1 MARLFKKT
9 VFGRFNRTTFKPS
22 FLFYFMRLS
31 KEKRNKISEQI
42 LGLLFIKSPQAM
54 FTAHIA
60 QEMARDEEFMKKL
73 LTDLKH
79 KKLVEEI
86 KKNPEG
92 VIYLK
97 RSRWKLS
104 DKAYLAYKQHQ

>member
-1 MARLFKKT
+1 MQ
-9 VFGRFNRTTFKPS
+9 
-22 FLFYFMRLS
+22 LS

-42 LGLLFIKSPQAM
+42 LGLLFTRSPQAM

-60 QEMARDEEFMKKL
+60 KEMARDEEFIKRL
-73 LTDLKH
+73 LTELKL

-86 KKNPEG
+86 KKNSFG
-92 VIYLK
+92 IRYLK
-97 RSRWKLS
+97 RSRWRLS